1 MIPIIC
7 RSNPSKR
14 FISGTTGQTLECVSP
29 PPLPAATLRG
39 YEVLPRNDYAAV
51 MDHLA
56 NVGPL
61 TISIDAGPWGSYAEG
76 VFDGC
81 SYEEAIVINHLV
93 QLVG

>member
-1 MIPIIC
+1 M
-7 RSNPSKR
+7 
-14 FISGTTGQTLECVSP
+14 
-29 PPLPAATLRG
+29 
-39 YEVLPRNDYAAV
+39 LPRNDYAAV